1 MEKIAIID
9 LGSNSVR
16 LVLANVMQGSYFVVF
31 DEQKETVRLG
41 QDIECDGFLKPARIA
56 QAVKTLKMFRK
67 LCDSYNVDK
76 VIAVATSALR
86 RAKNQKSFVE
96 EVNSVCGFKFRVLSE
111 EEEAIDIY
119 RGVVNS
125 LDVPKGVIFDI
136 SGSCIQIIQ
145 YNRRNIVNRDCLPF
159 GSIML
164 SQLFSEQGYSPEE
177 QNRLIRTYV
186 SDQLSQIEW
195 LKDIEPD
202 YQLVGV
208 GGTFRNLAKLMR
220 RVKRYPF
227 DMIHNYRI
235 SGEDFDTV
243 YDMVKV
249 LDQDK
254 RAKIKGIN
262 SDRSDI
268 LSAAL
273 SAVKAFS
280 ERTGL
285 CDIVVSGSELREGV
299 MFGYAAPITME
310 KPLSD
315 VLGHSIYTMMNYCEV
330 NIPHAEQVCNLSIQ
344 LFKQL
349 RVLHK
354 LPRQYV
360 KPLRIASLM
369 HDIGTRLKF
378 YQNNKHTF
386 YFILNSN
393 LYGVSHRDIILAAFI
408 AQCHS
413 IEDFSMA
420 DWNKYKGIL
429 LEEDLIAVMKLS
441 VILRIAESFDRSMSG
456 AVKTI
461 SCDVLGD
468 SVIMKTEVEGDCSL
482 EIKDGMKAAS
492 DFAKAYKK
500 NLEIL

>member
-16 LVLANVMQGSYFVVF
+16 LVLANVMQGGYFVVF

-243 YDMVKV
+243 
-249 LDQDK
+249 
-254 RAKIKGIN
+254 
-262 SDRSDI
+262 
-268 LSAAL
+268 
-273 SAVKAFS
+273 
-280 ERTGL
+280 
-285 CDIVVSGSELREGV
+285 
-299 MFGYAAPITME
+299 
-310 KPLSD
+310 
-315 VLGHSIYTMMNYCEV
+315 
-330 NIPHAEQVCNLSIQ
+330 
-344 LFKQL
+344 
-349 RVLHK
+349 
-354 LPRQYV
+354 
-360 KPLRIASLM
+360 
-369 HDIGTRLKF
+369 
-378 YQNNKHTF
+378 
-386 YFILNSN
+386 
-393 LYGVSHRDIILAAFI
+393 
-408 AQCHS
+408 
-413 IEDFSMA
+413 
-420 DWNKYKGIL
+420 
-429 LEEDLIAVMKLS
+429 
-441 VILRIAESFDRSMSG
+441 
-456 AVKTI
+456 
-461 SCDVLGD
+461 
-468 SVIMKTEVEGDCSL
+468 
-482 EIKDGMKAAS
+482 
-492 DFAKAYKK
+492 
-500 NLEIL
+500 